1 MDIENKEWELAII
14 FEPKELEDGTVELLP
29 NKVVTGYYDEFM
41 DNFISDDGN
50 TYWHILMPMPFENVK
65 QYAYRIPVV
74 ELVRRYRNKSLEQIK
89 RKYLSEHLKYRYIP
103 TLDEY
108 DRIITL
114 KNKITDEEFVFEDK
128 DSILYDYDE
137 EITWFTET
145 DGDKSQEP
153 NRPKEKPKARSSK
166 NRESEELKT
175 NEEENVLPK
184 DVLIELY
191 KTVKGQDELVK
202 TIVTTIW
209 VNLYSI
215 GNKRNMLI
223 MGPTGVGKTLVFE
236 TLSKI
241 LGLPILVTSTSG
253 MSQAGYKGGDLTD
266 IISQYLLKYEKDP
279 NIDKGIIILDE
290 FDKLAYKGEE
300 SGSVSTMGIQNEL
313 LKMIE
318 GNTYNVELGQRIY
331 MFDTKN
337 ITFVCCGAFQELY
350 EGEKT
355 SEKSKIGFG
364 TISCEE
370 TRKKNQT
377 MSDKLVSYGL
387 KREIVG
393 RLPIVLQFNALTR
406 ENLKDIILNSKT
418 SELQEY
424 IRILKEFGIENIN
437 IDDLV
442 DIIVNDAMERKIGA
456 RGLTSTIVNMFNNI
470 MYEVFNNPGEYDTL
484 YIGPNI
490 LNNPN
495 DFTLSRSTYKKENTN
510 EKVKVLAQ

>member
-1 MDIENKEWELAII
+1 M
-14 FEPKELEDGTVELLP
+14 
-29 NKVVTGYYDEFM
+29 
-41 DNFISDDGN
+41 
-50 TYWHILMPMPFENVK
+50 
-65 QYAYRIPVV
+65 
-74 ELVRRYRNKSLEQIK
+74 
-89 RKYLSEHLKYRYIP
+89 
-103 TLDEY
+103 
-108 DRIITL
+108 
-114 KNKITDEEFVFEDK
+114 
-128 DSILYDYDE
+128 
-137 EITWFTET
+137 
-145 DGDKSQEP
+145 
-153 NRPKEKPKARSSK
+153 
-166 NRESEELKT
+166 
-175 NEEENVLPK
+175 
-184 DVLIELY
+184 ELY
-191 KTVKGQDELVK
+191 KTVKGQDEFLK

-209 VNLYSI
+209 VNLYST
-215 GNKRNMLI
+215 GNKRNMLV

-266 IISQYLLKYEKDP
+266 ILSQYIVKYGKDS
-279 NIDKGIIILDE
+279 NMDKGIIILDE

-318 GNTYNVELGQRIY
+318 GNTYNVEIGQNTYI
-331 MFDTKN
+331 FDTNN

-350 EGEKT
+350 EVKKAP
-355 SEKSKIGFG
+355 EKSRIGFG
-364 TISCEE
+364 TTPSEKVNEE
-370 TRKKNQT
+370 NQS

-393 RLPIVLQFNALTR
+393 RLPIVLQFNALTKD
-406 ENLKDIILNSKT
+406 NLKDIILNSKT

-495 DFTLSRSTYKKENTN
+495 DFTLSRSSYKKENTN

>member
-1 MDIENKEWELAII
+1 MKDKEWELAVI
-14 FEPKELEDGTVELLP
+14 FEPKELEDGTMELVP
-29 NKVVTGYYDEFM
+29 NTVITGYYDEVM
-41 DNFISDDGN
+41 DNFIGDEGN
-50 TYWHILMPMPFENVK
+50 TYWHILMPYDNVK

-74 ELVRRYRNKSLEQIK
+74 EFVKRYRNKSLKQIK
-89 RKYLSEHLKYRYIP
+89 RKYLSEHLKYKYIP

-108 DRIITL
+108 NRIIILIDKVT
-114 KNKITDEEFVFEDK
+114 NEEFVFEDK

-137 EITWFTET
+137 EMFTET
-145 DGDKSQEP
+145 NGDKGQEP
-153 NRPKEKPKARSSK
+153 NRPKKTPKAKSSINK
-166 NRESEELKT
+166 I
-175 NEEENVLPK
+175 NEKRKALPK
-184 DVLIELY
+184 DVLMELY
-191 KTVKGQDELVK
+191 KTVKGQDEFLK

-209 VNLYSI
+209 VNLYST
-215 GNKRNMLI
+215 GNKRNMLV

-253 MSQAGYKGGDLTD
+253 MSQVGYKGGDLTD
-266 IISQYLLKYEKDP
+266 ILSQYIVKYGKDS
-279 NIDKGIIILDE
+279 NMDKGIIILDE

-313 LKMIE
+313 LKIIE
-318 GNTYNVELGQRIY
+318 GNTYNVKIGQNTYI
-331 MFDTKN
+331 FDTNN

-350 EGEKT
+350 EVKKT
-355 SEKSKIGFG
+355 PEKSRIGFG
-364 TISCEE
+364 TIPSEKMDEE
-370 TRKKNQT
+370 NQS

-393 RLPIVLQFNALTR
+393 RLPIVLQFNALTKD
-406 ENLKDIILNSKT
+406 NLKDIILNSKT

-456 RGLTSTIVNMFNNI
+456 RGLTSSIVNMFNNI

-490 LNNPN
+490 LNKPN

>member
-1 MDIENKEWELAII
+1 MKDKEWELAVI
-14 FEPKELEDGTVELLP
+14 FEPKELEDGTMELVP
-29 NKVVTGYYDEFM
+29 NTVITGYYDEVM
-41 DNFISDDGN
+41 DNFIGDEGN
-50 TYWHILMPMPFENVK
+50 TYWHILMPYDNVK

-74 ELVRRYRNKSLEQIK
+74 EFVKRYRNKSLKQIK
-89 RKYLSEHLKYRYIP
+89 RKYLSEHLKYKYIP

-108 DRIITL
+108 NRIIILIDKVT
-114 KNKITDEEFVFEDK
+114 NEEFVFEDK

-137 EITWFTET
+137 EMFTET
-145 DGDKSQEP
+145 DGDKGQEL
-153 NRPKEKPKARSSK
+153 NRPKKTPKAKSSINK
-166 NRESEELKT
+166 I
-175 NEEENVLPK
+175 NEKIKALPK
-184 DVLIELY
+184 YVLMELY
-191 KTVKGQDELVK
+191 KTVKGQDEFLK

-209 VNLYSI
+209 VNLYST
-215 GNKRNMLI
+215 GNKRNMLV

-253 MSQAGYKGGDLTD
+253 MSQVGYKGGDLTD
-266 IISQYLLKYEKDP
+266 ILSQYIVKYGKDS
-279 NIDKGIIILDE
+279 NMDKGIIILDE

-313 LKMIE
+313 LKIIE
-318 GNTYNVELGQRIY
+318 GNTYNVKIGQNTYI
-331 MFDTKN
+331 FDTNN

-350 EGEKT
+350 EVKKT
-355 SEKSKIGFG
+355 PEKSRIGFG
-364 TISCEE
+364 TIPSEKVDEE
-370 TRKKNQT
+370 NQS

-393 RLPIVLQFNALTR
+393 RLPIVLQFNALTKD
-406 ENLKDIILNSKT
+406 NLKDIILNSKT

-456 RGLTSTIVNMFNNI
+456 RGLTSSIVNMFNNI

-490 LNNPN
+490 LNKPN
-495 DFTLSRSTYKKENTN
+495 DFTLSRSTYKNTN

>member
-1 MDIENKEWELAII
+1 MEDKEWELVVI
-14 FEPKELEDGTVELLP
+14 FEPKELEDGTIELVP
-29 NKVVTGYYDEFM
+29 NTVITGYYDEVM
-41 DNFISDDGN
+41 DNFISDEGN
-50 TYWHILMPMPFENVK
+50 TYWHILMPYDNVK
-65 QYAYRIPVV
+65 QYAYRTPVV
-74 ELVRRYRNKSLEQIK
+74 ELVKRYRNKSLEQIK
-89 RKYLSEHLKYRYIP
+89 RKYLNEHLKYKYIP

-108 DRIITL
+108 NRIIILVDKVT
-114 KNKITDEEFVFEDK
+114 NEEFVFEDK

-137 EITWFTET
+137 EITT
-145 DGDKSQEP
+145 DGDKGQEP
-153 NRPKEKPKARSSK
+153 NRPKENPKTKSSK
-166 NRESEELKT
+166 NSESEKAKT
-175 NEEENVLPK
+175 NEEESVLPK

-191 KTVKGQDELVK
+191 KTVKGQDEFLK

-215 GNKRNMLI
+215 GNKRNMLV

-241 LGLPILVTSTSG
+241 LGIPILVTSTSG

-266 IISQYLLKYEKDP
+266 ILTQYILKYGKDP

-318 GNTYNVELGQRIY
+318 GNTYNVEIGQNTYI
-331 MFDTKN
+331 FDTNN

-350 EGEKT
+350 EDKKT
-355 SEKSKIGFG
+355 PQKNKIGFG
-364 TISCEE
+364 SISSEE
-370 TRKKNQT
+370 SKKESQS

-393 RLPIVLQFNALTR
+393 RLPIVLQFNALTKD
-406 ENLKDIILNSKT
+406 NLKDIILNSKT
-418 SELQEY
+418 SEFQEY

-484 YIGPNI
+484 HIGSNI

-495 DFTLSRSTYKKENTN
+495 DFTLSRSTYKKENTI

>member
-1 MDIENKEWELAII
+1 MEDKEWELVII
-14 FEPKELEDGTVELLP
+14 FEPKELEDGTIELVP
-29 NKVVTGYYDEFM
+29 NTVITGYYDEVM
-41 DNFISDDGN
+41 DNFISDEGN
-50 TYWHILMPMPFENVK
+50 TYWHILMPYDNVK

-74 ELVRRYRNKSLEQIK
+74 ELVKRYRNKSLEQIK
-89 RKYLSEHLKYRYIP
+89 RKYLNEHLKYKYIP

-108 DRIITL
+108 NRIIILVDKVT
-114 KNKITDEEFVFEDK
+114 NEEFVFEDK

-137 EITWFTET
+137 EITT
-145 DGDKSQEP
+145 DGDKGQEP
-153 NRPKEKPKARSSK
+153 NRPKENPKTKSSK
-166 NRESEELKT
+166 NSESEKAKT
-175 NEEENVLPK
+175 NEEESVLPK

-215 GNKRNMLI
+215 GNKRNMLV

-241 LGLPILVTSTSG
+241 LGIPILVTSTSG
-253 MSQAGYKGGDLTD
+253 MSQAGYKGGDLTE
-266 IISQYLLKYEKDP
+266 ILTQYILKYGKDP

-318 GNTYNVELGQRIY
+318 GNTYNVEVGQRTYI
-331 MFDTKN
+331 FDTKS

-350 EGEKT
+350 EDKKT
-355 SEKSKIGFG
+355 PQKSKIGFG
-364 TISCEE
+364 SISSEE
-370 TRKKNQT
+370 SKKESQS

-393 RLPIVLQFNALTR
+393 RLPIVLQFNALTKD
-406 ENLKDIILNSKT
+406 NLKDIILNSKT
-418 SELQEY
+418 SEFQEY

-484 YIGPNI
+484 HIGSNI

-495 DFTLSRSTYKKENTN
+495 DFTLSRSTYKKENTI

>member
-1 MDIENKEWELAII
+1 MKDKEWELAVI
-14 FEPKELEDGTVELLP
+14 FEPKELEDGTMELVP
-29 NKVVTGYYDEFM
+29 NTVITGYYDEVM
-41 DNFISDDGN
+41 DNFIGDEGN
-50 TYWHILMPMPFENVK
+50 TYWHILMPYDNVK

-74 ELVRRYRNKSLEQIK
+74 EFVKRYRNKSLKQIK
-89 RKYLSEHLKYRYIP
+89 RKYLSEHLKYKYIP

-108 DRIITL
+108 NRIIILIDKVT
-114 KNKITDEEFVFEDK
+114 NEEFVFEDK

-137 EITWFTET
+137 EMFTET
-145 DGDKSQEP
+145 GGDKDQEP
-153 NRPKEKPKARSSK
+153 NRPKKTPKAKSSINK
-166 NRESEELKT
+166 I
-175 NEEENVLPK
+175 NEKRKALPK
-184 DVLIELY
+184 DVLMELY
-191 KTVKGQDELVK
+191 KTVKGQDEFLK

-209 VNLYSI
+209 VNLYST
-215 GNKRNMLI
+215 GNKRNMLV

-253 MSQAGYKGGDLTD
+253 MSQVGYKGGDLTD
-266 IISQYLLKYEKDP
+266 ILSQYIVKYGKDS
-279 NIDKGIIILDE
+279 NMDKGIIILDE

-313 LKMIE
+313 LKIIE
-318 GNTYNVELGQRIY
+318 GNTYNVKIGQNTYI
-331 MFDTKN
+331 FDTNN

-350 EGEKT
+350 EVKKT
-355 SEKSKIGFG
+355 PEKSRIGFG
-364 TISCEE
+364 TIPSENVNEE
-370 TRKKNQT
+370 NQS

-393 RLPIVLQFNALTR
+393 RLPIVLQFNALTKD
-406 ENLKDIILNSKT
+406 NLKDIILNSKT

-456 RGLTSTIVNMFNNI
+456 RGLTSSIVNMFNNI

>member
-1 MDIENKEWELAII
+1 MKDKEWELAVI
-14 FEPKELEDGTVELLP
+14 FEPKELEDGTMELVP
-29 NKVVTGYYDEFM
+29 NTVITGYYDEVM
-41 DNFISDDGN
+41 DNFIGDEGN
-50 TYWHILMPMPFENVK
+50 TYWHILMPYDNVK

-74 ELVRRYRNKSLEQIK
+74 EFVKRYRNKSLKQIK
-89 RKYLSEHLKYRYIP
+89 RKYLSEHLKYKYIP

-108 DRIITL
+108 NRIIILIDKVT
-114 KNKITDEEFVFEDK
+114 NEEFVFEDK

-137 EITWFTET
+137 EMFTET
-145 DGDKSQEP
+145 GGDKGQEP
-153 NRPKEKPKARSSK
+153 NSPKKTPKAKSSINK
-166 NRESEELKT
+166 I
-175 NEEENVLPK
+175 NEKRKALPK
-184 DVLIELY
+184 DVLMELY
-191 KTVKGQDELVK
+191 KTVKGQDEFLK

-209 VNLYSI
+209 VNLYST
-215 GNKRNMLI
+215 GNKRNMLV

-253 MSQAGYKGGDLTD
+253 MSQVGYKGGDLTD
-266 IISQYLLKYEKDP
+266 ILSQYIVKYGKDS
-279 NIDKGIIILDE
+279 NMDKGIIILDE

-313 LKMIE
+313 LKIIE
-318 GNTYNVELGQRIY
+318 GNTYNVKIGQNTYI
-331 MFDTKN
+331 FDTNN

-350 EGEKT
+350 EVKKT
-355 SEKSKIGFG
+355 PEKSRIGFG
-364 TISCEE
+364 TIPSEKVDEE
-370 TRKKNQT
+370 NQS

-393 RLPIVLQFNALTR
+393 RLPIVLQFNALTKD
-406 ENLKDIILNSKT
+406 NLKDIILNSKT

-456 RGLTSTIVNMFNNI
+456 RGLTSSIVNMFNNI

-495 DFTLSRSTYKKENTN
+495 DFTLSRSTYKNTN

>member
-1 MDIENKEWELAII
+1 MKDKEWELAVI
-14 FEPKELEDGTVELLP
+14 FEPKELEDGTMELVP
-29 NKVVTGYYDEFM
+29 NTVITGYYDEVM
-41 DNFISDDGN
+41 DNFIGDEGN
-50 TYWHILMPMPFENVK
+50 TYWHILMPYDNVK

-74 ELVRRYRNKSLEQIK
+74 EFVKRYRNKSLKQIK
-89 RKYLSEHLKYRYIP
+89 RKYLSEHLKYKYIP

-108 DRIITL
+108 NRIIILIDKVT
-114 KNKITDEEFVFEDK
+114 NEEFVFEDK

-137 EITWFTET
+137 EMFTET
-145 DGDKSQEP
+145 NGQEP
-153 NRPKEKPKARSSK
+153 NRPKKTPKAKSSINK
-166 NRESEELKT
+166 I
-175 NEEENVLPK
+175 NEKRKALPK
-184 DVLIELY
+184 DVLMELY
-191 KTVKGQDELVK
+191 KTVKGQDEFLK

-209 VNLYSI
+209 VNLYST
-215 GNKRNMLI
+215 GNKRNMLV

-253 MSQAGYKGGDLTD
+253 MSQVGYKGGDLTD
-266 IISQYLLKYEKDP
+266 ILSQYIVKYGKDS
-279 NIDKGIIILDE
+279 NMDKGIIILDE

-313 LKMIE
+313 LKIIE
-318 GNTYNVELGQRIY
+318 GNTYNVKIGQNTYI
-331 MFDTKN
+331 FDTNN

-350 EGEKT
+350 EVKKT
-355 SEKSKIGFG
+355 PEKSRIGFG
-364 TISCEE
+364 TIPSENVNEE
-370 TRKKNQT
+370 NQS

-393 RLPIVLQFNALTR
+393 RLPIVLQFNALTKD
-406 ENLKDIILNSKT
+406 NLKDIILNSKT

-456 RGLTSTIVNMFNNI
+456 RGLTSSIVNMFNNI

>member
-1 MDIENKEWELAII
+1 MKDKEWELAVI
-14 FEPKELEDGTVELLP
+14 FEPKELEDGTMELVP
-29 NKVVTGYYDEFM
+29 NTVITGYYDEVM
-41 DNFISDDGN
+41 DNFIGDEGN
-50 TYWHILMPMPFENVK
+50 TYWHILMPYDNVK

-74 ELVRRYRNKSLEQIK
+74 EFVKRYRNKSLKQIK
-89 RKYLSEHLKYRYIP
+89 RKYLSEHLKYKYIP

-108 DRIITL
+108 NRIIILIDKVT
-114 KNKITDEEFVFEDK
+114 NEEFVFEDK

-137 EITWFTET
+137 EMFTET
-145 DGDKSQEP
+145 GGDKGQEP
-153 NRPKEKPKARSSK
+153 NRPKKTPKAKSSINK
-166 NRESEELKT
+166 I
-175 NEEENVLPK
+175 NEKRKALPK
-184 DVLIELY
+184 DVLMELY
-191 KTVKGQDELVK
+191 KTVKGQDEFLK

-209 VNLYSI
+209 VNLYST
-215 GNKRNMLI
+215 GNKRNMLV

-253 MSQAGYKGGDLTD
+253 MSQVGYKGGDLTD
-266 IISQYLLKYEKDP
+266 ILSQYIVKYGKDS
-279 NIDKGIIILDE
+279 NMDKGIIILDE

-313 LKMIE
+313 LKIIE
-318 GNTYNVELGQRIY
+318 GNTYNVKIGQNTYI
-331 MFDTKN
+331 FDTNN

-350 EGEKT
+350 EVKKT
-355 SEKSKIGFG
+355 PEKSRIGFG
-364 TISCEE
+364 TIPSENVDEE
-370 TRKKNQT
+370 NQS

-393 RLPIVLQFNALTR
+393 RLPIVLQFNALTKD
-406 ENLKDIILNSKT
+406 NLKDIILNSKT

-456 RGLTSTIVNMFNNI
+456 RGLTSSIVNMFNNI

-490 LNNPN
+490 LNKPN

>member
-1 MDIENKEWELAII
+1 MEDKEWELVVI
-14 FEPKELEDGTVELLP
+14 FEPKELEDGTIELVP
-29 NKVVTGYYDEFM
+29 NTVITGYYDEVM
-41 DNFISDDGN
+41 DNFISDEGN
-50 TYWHILMPMPFENVK
+50 TYWHILMPYDNVK

-74 ELVRRYRNKSLEQIK
+74 ELVKRYRNKSLEQIK
-89 RKYLSEHLKYRYIP
+89 RKYLNEHLKYKYIP

-108 DRIITL
+108 NRIIILVDKVT
-114 KNKITDEEFVFEDK
+114 NEEFVFEDK

-137 EITWFTET
+137 EITT
-145 DGDKSQEP
+145 DGDKGQEP
-153 NRPKEKPKARSSK
+153 NRPKENPKTKSSK
-166 NRESEELKT
+166 NSESEKAKT
-175 NEEENVLPK
+175 NEEESVLPK

-215 GNKRNMLI
+215 GNKRNMLV

-241 LGLPILVTSTSG
+241 LGIPILVTSTSG
-253 MSQAGYKGGDLTD
+253 MSQAGYKGGDLTE
-266 IISQYLLKYEKDP
+266 ILTQYILKYGKDP

-393 RLPIVLQFNALTR
+393 RLPIVLQFNALTKD
-406 ENLKDIILNSKT
+406 NLKDIILNSKT
-418 SELQEY
+418 SEFQEY

-484 YIGPNI
+484 HIGSNI

-495 DFTLSRSTYKKENTN
+495 DFTLSRSTYKKE
-510 EKVKVLAQ
+510 KLLKK

>member
-1 MDIENKEWELAII
+1 MKDKEWELAVI
-14 FEPKELEDGTVELLP
+14 FEPKELEDGTMELVP
-29 NKVVTGYYDEFM
+29 NTVITGYYDEVM
-41 DNFISDDGN
+41 DNFIGDEGN
-50 TYWHILMPMPFENVK
+50 TYWHILMPYDNVK

-74 ELVRRYRNKSLEQIK
+74 EFVKRYRNKSLKQIK
-89 RKYLSEHLKYRYIP
+89 RKYLSEHLKYKYIP

-108 DRIITL
+108 NRIIILIDKVT
-114 KNKITDEEFVFEDK
+114 NEEFVFEDK

-137 EITWFTET
+137 EMFTET
-145 DGDKSQEP
+145 NGDKGQEP
-153 NRPKEKPKARSSK
+153 NRPKETPKAKSSINK
-166 NRESEELKT
+166 I
-175 NEEENVLPK
+175 NEKRKALPK
-184 DVLIELY
+184 DVLMELY
-191 KTVKGQDELVK
+191 KTVKGQDEFLK

-209 VNLYSI
+209 VNLYST
-215 GNKRNMLI
+215 GNKRNMLV

-253 MSQAGYKGGDLTD
+253 MSQVGYKGGDLTD
-266 IISQYLLKYEKDP
+266 ILSQYIVKYGKDS
-279 NIDKGIIILDE
+279 NMDKGIIILDE

-313 LKMIE
+313 LKIIE
-318 GNTYNVELGQRIY
+318 GNTYNVKIGQNTYI
-331 MFDTKN
+331 FDTNN

-350 EGEKT
+350 EVKKT
-355 SEKSKIGFG
+355 PEKSRIGFG
-364 TISCEE
+364 TIPSENVDEE
-370 TRKKNQT
+370 NQS

-393 RLPIVLQFNALTR
+393 RLPIVLQFNALTKD
-406 ENLKDIILNSKT
+406 NLKDIILNSKT
-418 SELQEY
+418 SEIQEY

-456 RGLTSTIVNMFNNI
+456 RGLTSSIVNMFNNI

-490 LNNPN
+490 LNKPN

>member
-1 MDIENKEWELAII
+1 MKDKEWELAVI
-14 FEPKELEDGTVELLP
+14 FEPKELEDGTMELVP
-29 NKVVTGYYDEFM
+29 NTVITGYYDEVM
-41 DNFISDDGN
+41 DNFIGDEGN
-50 TYWHILMPMPFENVK
+50 TYWHILMPYDNVK

-74 ELVRRYRNKSLEQIK
+74 EFVKRYRNKSLKQIK
-89 RKYLSEHLKYRYIP
+89 RKYLSEHLKYKYIP

-108 DRIITL
+108 NRIIILIDKVT
-114 KNKITDEEFVFEDK
+114 NEEFVFEDK

-137 EITWFTET
+137 EMFTET
-145 DGDKSQEP
+145 GGDKGQEP
-153 NRPKEKPKARSSK
+153 NSPKKTPKAKSSINK
-166 NRESEELKT
+166 I
-175 NEEENVLPK
+175 NEKRKALPK
-184 DVLIELY
+184 DVLMELY
-191 KTVKGQDELVK
+191 KTVKGQDEFLK

-209 VNLYSI
+209 VNLYST
-215 GNKRNMLI
+215 GNKRNMLV

-253 MSQAGYKGGDLTD
+253 MSQVGYKGGDLTD
-266 IISQYLLKYEKDP
+266 ILSQYIVKYGKDS
-279 NIDKGIIILDE
+279 NMDKGIIILDE

-313 LKMIE
+313 LKIIE
-318 GNTYNVELGQRIY
+318 GNTYNVKIGQNTYI
-331 MFDTKN
+331 FDTNN

-350 EGEKT
+350 EVKKT
-355 SEKSKIGFG
+355 PEKSRIGFG
-364 TISCEE
+364 TIPSEKVDEE
-370 TRKKNQT
+370 NQS

-393 RLPIVLQFNALTR
+393 RLPIVLQFNALTKD
-406 ENLKDIILNSKT
+406 NLKDIILNSKT

-456 RGLTSTIVNMFNNI
+456 RGLTSSIVNMFNNI

>member
-1 MDIENKEWELAII
+1 MKDKEWELAVI
-14 FEPKELEDGTVELLP
+14 FEPKELEDGTMELVP
-29 NKVVTGYYDEFM
+29 NTVITGYYDEVM
-41 DNFISDDGN
+41 DNFIGDEGN
-50 TYWHILMPMPFENVK
+50 TYWHILMPYDNVK

-74 ELVRRYRNKSLEQIK
+74 EFVKRYRNKSLKQIK
-89 RKYLSEHLKYRYIP
+89 RKYLSEHLKYKYIP

-108 DRIITL
+108 NRIIILIDKVT
-114 KNKITDEEFVFEDK
+114 NEEFVFEDK

-137 EITWFTET
+137 EMFTET
-145 DGDKSQEP
+145 GGDKDQEP
-153 NRPKEKPKARSSK
+153 NRPKKTPKAKSSINK
-166 NRESEELKT
+166 I
-175 NEEENVLPK
+175 NEKRKALPK
-184 DVLIELY
+184 DVLMELY
-191 KTVKGQDELVK
+191 KTVKGQDEFLK

-209 VNLYSI
+209 VNLYST
-215 GNKRNMLI
+215 GNKRNMLV

-253 MSQAGYKGGDLTD
+253 MSQVGYKGGDLTD
-266 IISQYLLKYEKDP
+266 ILSQYIVKYGKDS
-279 NIDKGIIILDE
+279 NMDKGIIILDE

-313 LKMIE
+313 LKIIE
-318 GNTYNVELGQRIY
+318 GNTYNVKIGQNTYI
-331 MFDTKN
+331 FDTNN

-350 EGEKT
+350 EVKKT
-355 SEKSKIGFG
+355 PEKSRIGFG
-364 TISCEE
+364 TIPSEKVDEE
-370 TRKKNQT
+370 NQS

-393 RLPIVLQFNALTR
+393 RLPIVLQFNALTKD
-406 ENLKDIILNSKT
+406 NLKDIILNSKT

-456 RGLTSTIVNMFNNI
+456 RGLTSSIVNMFNNI

-490 LNNPN
+490 LNKPN

>member
-1 MDIENKEWELAII
+1 MEDKEWELVII
-14 FEPKELEDGTVELLP
+14 FEPKELEDGTIELVP
-29 NKVVTGYYDEFM
+29 NTVITGYYDEVM
-41 DNFISDDGN
+41 DNFISDEGN
-50 TYWHILMPMPFENVK
+50 TYWHILMPYDNVK

-74 ELVRRYRNKSLEQIK
+74 ELVKRYRNKSLEQIK
-89 RKYLSEHLKYRYIP
+89 RKYLNEHLKYKYIP

-108 DRIITL
+108 NRIIILVDKVT
-114 KNKITDEEFVFEDK
+114 NEEFVFEDK

-137 EITWFTET
+137 EITT
-145 DGDKSQEP
+145 DGDKGQEP
-153 NRPKEKPKARSSK
+153 NRPKENPKTKSSK
-166 NRESEELKT
+166 NSESEKAKT
-175 NEEENVLPK
+175 NEEESVLPK

-215 GNKRNMLI
+215 GNKRNMLV

-241 LGLPILVTSTSG
+241 LGIPILVTSTSG
-253 MSQAGYKGGDLTD
+253 MSQAGYKGGDLTE
-266 IISQYLLKYEKDP
+266 ILTQYILKYGKDP

>member
-1 MDIENKEWELAII
+1 MKDKEWELAVI
-14 FEPKELEDGTVELLP
+14 FEPKELEDGTMELVP
-29 NKVVTGYYDEFM
+29 NTVITGYYDEVM
-41 DNFISDDGN
+41 DNFIGDEGN
-50 TYWHILMPMPFENVK
+50 TYWHILMPYDNVK

-74 ELVRRYRNKSLEQIK
+74 EFVKRYRNKSLKQIK
-89 RKYLSEHLKYRYIP
+89 RKYLSEHLKYKYIP

-108 DRIITL
+108 NRIIILIDKVT
-114 KNKITDEEFVFEDK
+114 NEEFVFEDK

-137 EITWFTET
+137 EMFTET
-145 DGDKSQEP
+145 DGDKGQEP
-153 NRPKEKPKARSSK
+153 NRPKKTPKAKSSINK
-166 NRESEELKT
+166 I
-175 NEEENVLPK
+175 NEKRKALPK
-184 DVLIELY
+184 DVLMELY
-191 KTVKGQDELVK
+191 KTVKGQDEFLK

-209 VNLYSI
+209 VNLYST
-215 GNKRNMLI
+215 GNKRNMLV

-253 MSQAGYKGGDLTD
+253 MSQVGYKGGDLTD
-266 IISQYLLKYEKDP
+266 ILSQYIVKYGKDS
-279 NIDKGIIILDE
+279 NMDKGIIILDE

-313 LKMIE
+313 LKIIE
-318 GNTYNVELGQRIY
+318 GNTYNVKIGQNTYI
-331 MFDTKN
+331 FDTNN

-350 EGEKT
+350 EVKKT
-355 SEKSKIGFG
+355 PEKSRIGFG
-364 TISCEE
+364 TIPSEKVDEE
-370 TRKKNQT
+370 NQS
-377 MSDKLVSYGL
+377 MSDNLVSYGL

-393 RLPIVLQFNALTR
+393 RLPIVLQFNALTKD
-406 ENLKDIILNSKT
+406 NLKDIILNSKT

-456 RGLTSTIVNMFNNI
+456 RGLTSSIVNIFNNI

-490 LNNPN
+490 LNNSN
-495 DFTLSRSTYKKENTN
+495 DFTLSRSTYKNTN

>member
-1 MDIENKEWELAII
+1 MEDKEWELVVI
-14 FEPKELEDGTVELLP
+14 FEPKELEDGTIELVP
-29 NKVVTGYYDEFM
+29 NTVITGYYDEVM
-41 DNFISDDGN
+41 DNFISDEGN
-50 TYWHILMPMPFENVK
+50 TYWHILMPYDNVK

-74 ELVRRYRNKSLEQIK
+74 ELVKRYRNKSLEQIK
-89 RKYLSEHLKYRYIP
+89 RKYLNEHLKYKYIP

-108 DRIITL
+108 NRIIILVDKVT
-114 KNKITDEEFVFEDK
+114 NEEFVFEDK

-137 EITWFTET
+137 EITT
-145 DGDKSQEP
+145 DGDKGQEP
-153 NRPKEKPKARSSK
+153 NRPKENPKTKSSK
-166 NRESEELKT
+166 NSESEKAKT
-175 NEEENVLPK
+175 NEEESVLPK

-215 GNKRNMLI
+215 GNKRNMLV

-241 LGLPILVTSTSG
+241 LGIPILVTSTSG
-253 MSQAGYKGGDLTD
+253 MSQAGYKGGDLTE
-266 IISQYLLKYEKDP
+266 ILTQYILKYGKDP

-495 DFTLSRSTYKKENTN
+495 DFTLSRSTYKKE
-510 EKVKVLAQ
+510 KLLKK

>member
-1 MDIENKEWELAII
+1 MKDKEWELAVI
-14 FEPKELEDGTVELLP
+14 FEPKELEDGTMELVP
-29 NKVVTGYYDEFM
+29 NTVITGYYDEVM
-41 DNFISDDGN
+41 DNFIGDEGN
-50 TYWHILMPMPFENVK
+50 TYWHILMPYDNVK

-74 ELVRRYRNKSLEQIK
+74 EFVKRYRNKSLKQIK
-89 RKYLSEHLKYRYIP
+89 RKYLSEHLKYKYIP

-108 DRIITL
+108 NRIIILIDKVT
-114 KNKITDEEFVFEDK
+114 NEEFVFEDK

-137 EITWFTET
+137 EMFTET
-145 DGDKSQEP
+145 DGDKGQEP
-153 NRPKEKPKARSSK
+153 NSPKKTPKAKSSINK
-166 NRESEELKT
+166 I
-175 NEEENVLPK
+175 NEKRKALPK
-184 DVLIELY
+184 DVLMELY
-191 KTVKGQDELVK
+191 KTVKGQDEFLK

-209 VNLYSI
+209 VNLYST
-215 GNKRNMLI
+215 GNKRNMLV

-253 MSQAGYKGGDLTD
+253 MSQVGYKGGDLTD
-266 IISQYLLKYEKDP
+266 ILSQYIVKYGKDS
-279 NIDKGIIILDE
+279 NMDKGIIILDE

-313 LKMIE
+313 LKIIE
-318 GNTYNVELGQRIY
+318 GNTYNVKIGQNTYI
-331 MFDTKN
+331 FDTNN

-350 EGEKT
+350 EVKKT
-355 SEKSKIGFG
+355 PEKSRIGFG
-364 TISCEE
+364 TIPSEKVDEE
-370 TRKKNQT
+370 NQS

-393 RLPIVLQFNALTR
+393 RLPIVLQFNALTKD
-406 ENLKDIILNSKT
+406 NLKDIILNSKT

-456 RGLTSTIVNMFNNI
+456 RGLTSSIVNMFNNI

-495 DFTLSRSTYKKENTN
+495 DFTLSRSTYKNTN

>member
-1 MDIENKEWELAII
+1 MKDKEWELAVI
-14 FEPKELEDGTVELLP
+14 FEPKELEDGTMELVP
-29 NKVVTGYYDEFM
+29 NTVITGYYDEVM
-41 DNFISDDGN
+41 DNFIGDEGN
-50 TYWHILMPMPFENVK
+50 TYWHILMPYDNVK

-74 ELVRRYRNKSLEQIK
+74 ELVKRYRNKSLKQIK
-89 RKYLSEHLKYRYIP
+89 RKYLNEHLKYKYIP

-108 DRIITL
+108 NRIIILIDKVT
-114 KNKITDEEFVFEDK
+114 NEEFVFEDK

-145 DGDKSQEP
+145 DGDKGQEP
-153 NRPKEKPKARSSK
+153 NRPKKTPKAKSSINK
-166 NRESEELKT
+166 I
-175 NEEENVLPK
+175 NEKRKALPK
-184 DVLIELY
+184 DVLMELY
-191 KTVKGQDELVK
+191 KTVKGQDEFLK

-209 VNLYSI
+209 VNLYST
-215 GNKRNMLI
+215 GNKRNMLV

-253 MSQAGYKGGDLTD
+253 MSQVGYKGGDLTD
-266 IISQYLLKYEKDP
+266 ILSQYIVKYGKDS
-279 NIDKGIIILDE
+279 NMDKGIIILDE

-313 LKMIE
+313 LKIIE
-318 GNTYNVELGQRIY
+318 GNTYNVKIEQNTYI
-331 MFDTKN
+331 FDTNN

-350 EGEKT
+350 EVKKT
-355 SEKSKIGFG
+355 PKKSRIGFG
-364 TISCEE
+364 TIPSEKVDEE
-370 TRKKNQT
+370 NQS

-393 RLPIVLQFNALTR
+393 RLPIVLQFNALTKD
-406 ENLKDIILNSKT
+406 NLKDIILNSKT

-456 RGLTSTIVNMFNNI
+456 RGLTSSIVNIFNNI

-484 YIGPNI
+484 CIGPNI
-490 LNNPN
+490 LNNSN
-495 DFTLSRSTYKKENTN
+495 DFTLSRSTYKNTN

>member
-1 MDIENKEWELAII
+1 MKDKEWELAVI
-14 FEPKELEDGTVELLP
+14 FEPKELEDGTMELVP
-29 NKVVTGYYDEFM
+29 NTVITGYYDEVM
-41 DNFISDDGN
+41 DNFIGDEGN
-50 TYWHILMPMPFENVK
+50 TYWHILMPYDNVK

-74 ELVRRYRNKSLEQIK
+74 EFVKRYRNKSLKQIK
-89 RKYLSEHLKYRYIP
+89 RKYLSEHLKYKYIP

-108 DRIITL
+108 NRIIILIDKVT
-114 KNKITDEEFVFEDK
+114 NEEFVFEDK

-137 EITWFTET
+137 EMFTET
-145 DGDKSQEP
+145 DGDKGQEL
-153 NRPKEKPKARSSK
+153 NRPKKTPKAKSSINK
-166 NRESEELKT
+166 I
-175 NEEENVLPK
+175 NEKRKALPK
-184 DVLIELY
+184 DVLMELY
-191 KTVKGQDELVK
+191 KTVKGQDEFLK

-209 VNLYSI
+209 VNLYST
-215 GNKRNMLI
+215 GNKRNMLV

-253 MSQAGYKGGDLTD
+253 MSQVGYKGGDLTD
-266 IISQYLLKYEKDP
+266 ILSQYIVKYGKDS
-279 NIDKGIIILDE
+279 NMDKGIIILDE

-313 LKMIE
+313 LKIIE
-318 GNTYNVELGQRIY
+318 GNTYNVKIGQNTYI
-331 MFDTKN
+331 FDTNN

-350 EGEKT
+350 EVEKT
-355 SEKSKIGFG
+355 PEKSRIGFG
-364 TISCEE
+364 TIPSENVNEE
-370 TRKKNQT
+370 NQS

-393 RLPIVLQFNALTR
+393 RLPIVLQFNALTKD
-406 ENLKDIILNSKT
+406 NLKDIILNSKT

-456 RGLTSTIVNMFNNI
+456 RGLTSSIVNMFNNI

-490 LNNPN
+490 LNKPN

>member
-1 MDIENKEWELAII
+1 MKDKEWELAVI
-14 FEPKELEDGTVELLP
+14 FEPKELEDGTMELVP
-29 NKVVTGYYDEFM
+29 NTVITGYYDEVM
-41 DNFISDDGN
+41 DNFIGDEGN
-50 TYWHILMPMPFENVK
+50 TYWHILMPYDNVK

-74 ELVRRYRNKSLEQIK
+74 EFVKRYRNKSLKQIK
-89 RKYLSEHLKYRYIP
+89 RKYLSEHLKYKYIP

-108 DRIITL
+108 NRIIILIDKVT
-114 KNKITDEEFVFEDK
+114 NEEFVFEDK

-137 EITWFTET
+137 EMFTET
-145 DGDKSQEP
+145 NGDKGQEP
-153 NRPKEKPKARSSK
+153 NRPKKTPKAKSSINK
-166 NRESEELKT
+166 I
-175 NEEENVLPK
+175 NEKRKALPK
-184 DVLIELY
+184 DVLMELY
-191 KTVKGQDELVK
+191 KTVKGQDEFLK

-209 VNLYSI
+209 VNLYST
-215 GNKRNMLI
+215 GNKRNMLV

-253 MSQAGYKGGDLTD
+253 MSQVGYKGGDLTD
-266 IISQYLLKYEKDP
+266 ILSQYIVKYGKDS
-279 NIDKGIIILDE
+279 NMDKGIIILDE

-313 LKMIE
+313 LKIIE
-318 GNTYNVELGQRIY
+318 GNTYNVKIGQNTYI
-331 MFDTKN
+331 FDTNN

-350 EGEKT
+350 EVKKT
-355 SEKSKIGFG
+355 PEKSRIGFG
-364 TISCEE
+364 TIPSENVDEE
-370 TRKKNQT
+370 NQS

-393 RLPIVLQFNALTR
+393 RLPIVLQFNALTKD
-406 ENLKDIILNSKT
+406 NLKDIILNSKT

-456 RGLTSTIVNMFNNI
+456 RGLTSSIVNMFNNI

-490 LNNPN
+490 LNKPN

>member
-1 MDIENKEWELAII
+1 M
-14 FEPKELEDGTVELLP
+14 
-29 NKVVTGYYDEFM
+29 
-41 DNFISDDGN
+41 
-50 TYWHILMPMPFENVK
+50 
-65 QYAYRIPVV
+65 
-74 ELVRRYRNKSLEQIK
+74 
-89 RKYLSEHLKYRYIP
+89 
-103 TLDEY
+103 
-108 DRIITL
+108 
-114 KNKITDEEFVFEDK
+114 
-128 DSILYDYDE
+128 
-137 EITWFTET
+137 
-145 DGDKSQEP
+145 
-153 NRPKEKPKARSSK
+153 
-166 NRESEELKT
+166 
-175 NEEENVLPK
+175 PK

-215 GNKRNMLI
+215 GNKRNMLV

-241 LGLPILVTSTSG
+241 LGIPILVTSTSG
-253 MSQAGYKGGDLTD
+253 MSQAGYKGGDLTE
-266 IISQYLLKYEKDP
+266 ILTQYILKYGKDP

-318 GNTYNVELGQRIY
+318 GNTYNVEVGQRTCI
-331 MFDTKN
+331 FDTKS

-350 EGEKT
+350 EDKKT
-355 SEKSKIGFG
+355 PQKSKIGFG
-364 TISCEE
+364 SISSEE
-370 TRKKNQT
+370 SKKESQS

-393 RLPIVLQFNALTR
+393 RLPIVLQFNALTKD
-406 ENLKDIILNSKT
+406 NLKDIILNSKT
-418 SELQEY
+418 SEFQEY

-484 YIGPNI
+484 HIGSNI

-495 DFTLSRSTYKKENTN
+495 DFTLSRSTYKKENTI

>member
-1 MDIENKEWELAII
+1 MKDKEWELAVI
-14 FEPKELEDGTVELLP
+14 FEPKELEDGTMELVP
-29 NKVVTGYYDEFM
+29 NTVITGYYDEVM
-41 DNFISDDGN
+41 DNFIGDEGN
-50 TYWHILMPMPFENVK
+50 TYWHILMPYDNVK

-74 ELVRRYRNKSLEQIK
+74 EFVKRYRNKSLKQIK
-89 RKYLSEHLKYRYIP
+89 RKYLSEHLKYKYIP

-108 DRIITL
+108 NRIIILIDKVT
-114 KNKITDEEFVFEDK
+114 NEEFVFEDK

-137 EITWFTET
+137 EMFTET
-145 DGDKSQEP
+145 GGDKGQEP
-153 NRPKEKPKARSSK
+153 NRPKKTPKAKSSINK
-166 NRESEELKT
+166 I
-175 NEEENVLPK
+175 NEKRKALPK
-184 DVLIELY
+184 DVLMELY
-191 KTVKGQDELVK
+191 KTVKGQDEFLK

-209 VNLYSI
+209 VNLYST
-215 GNKRNMLI
+215 GNKRNMLV

-253 MSQAGYKGGDLTD
+253 MSQVGYKGGDLTD
-266 IISQYLLKYEKDP
+266 ILSQYIVKYGKDS
-279 NIDKGIIILDE
+279 NMDKGIIILDE

-313 LKMIE
+313 LKIIE
-318 GNTYNVELGQRIY
+318 GNTYNVKIGQNTYI
-331 MFDTKN
+331 FDTNN

-350 EGEKT
+350 EVKKT
-355 SEKSKIGFG
+355 PEKSRIGFG
-364 TISCEE
+364 TIPSEKMDEE
-370 TRKKNQT
+370 NQS

-393 RLPIVLQFNALTR
+393 RLPIVLQFNALTKD
-406 ENLKDIILNSKT
+406 NLKDIILNSKT

-456 RGLTSTIVNMFNNI
+456 RGLTSSIVNMFNI

-490 LNNPN
+490 LNKPN